1 MAVDK
6 GCWFENQEEVSTKI
20 DGISDDGAT
29 WVGAVTGN
37 VTGDVTGDI
46 NAAAYTTT
54 ESGAG
59 TVAAVYGKP
68 RTTRREE
75 NGTIITEI
83 KVDITDWEVLGSQT
97 KDCIGIAGGVTKV
110 AYIGRHVVATDGI
123 VYKVEMVCLELP
135 TQATA
140 TTTPDIDLG
149 ATNDATHYMGDG
161 SAVDDILLNTNSLV
175 KGETAQNLVPAMT
188 ANDYLYLIEGADA
201 AADTGKYGG
210 GMYIVRLYG
219 HPALA

>member
-20 DGISDDGAT
+20 DGISDDGST
-29 WVGAVTGN
+29 WVGD

-59 TVAAVYGKP
+59 TVATVYGKP

-83 KVDITDWEVLGSQT
+83 KVDITGWSVKGTQA
-97 KDCIGIAGGVTKV
+97 KDCIGLTGGATKIAN
-110 AYIGRHVVATDGI
+110 IGRHVVATDGI

-135 TQATA
+135 GEGTA
-140 TTTPDIDLG
+140 TITADIDLG
-149 ATNDATHYMGDG
+149 ATDNAAHYQADAG
-161 SAVDDILLNTNSLV
+161 AVDDIVINTNSLV
-175 KGETAQNLVPAMT
+175 KGETAQNLVPALT
-188 ANDYLYLIEGADA
+188 ANDYLYLIEGDTA
-201 AADTGKYGG
+201 ASTGIYNA